1 MLLTF
6 SDYAT
11 QAKRLADALHAGCE
25 IIDVHYFP
33 DGECKLR
40 LPPPLPPHVVFCRA
54 LDQPHHKLI
63 ELMLSARTAREL
75 GARELTLVAPYLC
88 YMRQD
93 VAFTPGEAVSQ
104 RIIGRFLADHFD
116 NVITVDPHLHR
127 VHTLAEAVPARTA
140 ITVRAAPL
148 IGEFLRTQ
156 LADALVLGP
165 DVESAQ
171 WVETVAQ
178 RAGWDFAVARKD
190 RRGDRSVCVALPT
203 ANYENRN
210 VVIVDDMAS
219 TGHTLAETAVALRE
233 RGARAVHVAVTHGLF
248 VAGAVELLKRAQI
261 ENIWTTDSVS
271 SAGNGIPLAPL
282 LADAVRRNIAIS

>member
-1 MLLTF
+1 MLLLTF
-6 SDYAT
+6 PDYAP
-11 QAKRLADALHAGCE
+11 QAKRLANALHADCE

-54 LDQPHHKLI
+54 LDQPNHKLI
-63 ELMLSARTAREL
+63 ELMLSAHTAREL

-93 VAFTPGEAVSQ
+93 IAFTPGEAVSQ

-127 VHTLAEAVPARTA
+127 VHTLAGAVPARNA
-140 ITVRAAPL
+140 VAVRAAPL
-148 IGEFLRTQ
+148 IGEFLRAR
-156 LADALVLGP
+156 LDNALVLGP
-165 DVESAQ
+165 DVESEQ

-178 RAGWDFAVARKD
+178 RAGWDFAVARKE
-190 RRGDRSVCVALPT
+190 RMGDRSVRVALPV
-203 ANYENRN
+203 ANYQDRN
-210 VVIVDDMAS
+210 IVIVDDMAS
-219 TGHTLAETAVALRE
+219 TGHTLAEAAVALRE
-233 RGARAVHVAVTHGLF
+233 RGARAIHVVVTHGLF

-271 SAGNGIPLAPL
+271 SAASGIALAPL
-282 LADAVRRNIAIS
+282 LADTISTLLKS